1 MKKIRNKKP
10 FSILAIMLFLIS
22 IGITIQ
28 SCQNELELND
38 VENQSINETD
48 KTIVNN
54 RFVFSS
60 KQSLSDMIG
69 DLKEQRT
76 EVVEE
81 KFERLYEKG
90 FRSQIPIINPEN
102 EKLIAKLSDEKTK
115 KIKEKGILRK
125 GQNENSEEEKLITD
139 PFFASIVNENDE
151 IIVNDTLY
159 KFSKEKGLLF
169 VHVNDSTS
177 LYNYLKEQNQTL
189 SKSSL
194 AYRPAPCEERMQR
207 GGVSSINDRISRFI
221 RPLDENENCGEGDSG
236 GGDSGNDG
244 GSSNHTDPE
253 VTVNNLIQNLEICE
267 GSSHWFQSLFGT
279 YRYCHKYF
287 NNSKYRMQIEFWD
300 QRWFIYKSVGVTVQT
315 HKKGWFWWNDI
326 RSDELRLGINKVYL
340 KYNYPEPNI
349 QFQNPSIDVNNVPLY
364 LYKGQ
369 ILVSNNH
376 SSGLPRFN
384 QVAIKYNSGSS
395 LPFFKFGPNTTN
407 LLNIYIRKLPF
418 FSNSYDVLNQGNI
431 KKLYE
436 LGIKQLKELGS
447 TDKEF
452 VVTYQKSP
460 LEIEVIYFG
469 ERYKSYN
476 TDEIK
481 RRFYKDWS
489 FVAGAGYADQGKG
502 QGFSWSFS
510 FKPAEEIF
518 RNYTDYKLDFY
529 GLARR
534 GSEWKGVRMVRN

>member
-10 FSILAIMLFLIS
+10 FSILVTMIFLIS
-22 IGITIQ
+22 IGIIIQ

-38 VENQSINETD
+38 VENQSINKTD

-76 EVVEE
+76 EVVEK
-81 KFERLYEKG
+81 KFEKLYKKG
-90 FRSQIPIINPEN
+90 FRSHVPIINPEN
-102 EKLIAKLSDEKTK
+102 KELIAKLH
-115 KIKEKGILRK
+115 KEKEEQLKSRGLFK
-125 GQNENSEEEKLITD
+125 KAASENSEEDKLIND
-139 PFFASIVNENDE
+139 PFFASIVNEDNE

-159 KFSKEKGLLF
+159 KFSKEEGVLF
-169 VHVNDSTS
+169 VHINDSTS
-177 LYNYLKEQNQTL
+177 LYNYLKEKQNQIL

-194 AYRPAPCEERMQR
+194 AYRIQPCEVRMQY
-207 GGVSSINDRISRFI
+207 GGVTRINDRVSRYI
-221 RPLDENENCGEGDSG
+221 RPIDDCGSGGSG
-236 GGDSGNDG
+236 GGGSGNG
-244 GSSNHTDPE
+244 GSGTSNHTDPD

-267 GSSHWFQSLFGT
+267 GRSHWFQGLLGK

-287 NNSKYRMQIEFWD
+287 NNRKYRMQIEFWD
-300 QRWFIYKSVGVTVQT
+300 QRWLIYKSVGVTVQT
-315 HKKGWFWWNDI
+315 HKKGWFWWNNI
-326 RSDELRLGINKVYL
+326 NSDELRLGINKIYL
-340 KYNYPEPNI
+340 KYNYPKPNI
-349 QFQNPSIDVNNVPLY
+349 QFENPTIDVNNVPLY

-376 SSGLPRFN
+376 FSGLPIFN
-384 QVAIKYNSGSS
+384 KVAIKYNNGSS
-395 LPFFKFGPNTTN
+395 LPFFNFGPKTHR

-418 FSNSYDVLNQGNI
+418 VSNNYDILNKENI

-436 LGIKQLKELGS
+436 LGIKQLKGLKS

-452 VVTYQKSP
+452 VVSYQKNP
-460 LEIEVIYFG
+460 NEIEVIYFG
-469 ERYKSYN
+469 ERYKGYGAY
-476 TDEIK
+476 EIK

-489 FVAGAGYADQGKG
+489 FVAGAGYADQGAG
-502 QGFSWSFS
+502 QGFSWSFD
-510 FKPAEEIF
+510 FKPATEIF

-534 GSEWKGVRMVRN
+534 GSEWKGIRMVRN